1 MNDTL
6 SDGSLRRAASKLRE
20 ARLAAQPSLEE
31 YTREFSP
38 RFEQAMEKL
47 MRKEPRKAVWRKA
60 ASAAASLL
68 LVLLIGAG
76 AVLTFHQEARASF
89 VTWLR
94 EQYENIIVYR
104 FWNSGDD
111 SDFPTYQIG
120 WMPEGFE
127 LLQEFNEE
135 RLYIAVYQSIDD
147 GQQVVFAYT
156 FGTEW
161 NELTIWGDLENSERL
176 TIQGLPGEY
185 VPSDYKVGGDL
196 VWIDENSQMVFT
208 LSATLEKDIIIKIA
222 NSIYLVK

>member
-1 MNDTL
+1 MSNTL
-6 SDGSLRRAASKLRE
+6 SDESLRRAASSLRE
-20 ARLAAQPSLEE
+20 ARLAAQPPLEE
-31 YTREFSP
+31 YEHEFSP
-38 RFEQAMEKL
+38 RFEQAMAQL
-47 MRKEPRKAVWRKA
+47 MRKGPRKAVWRKA
-60 ASAAASLL
+60 VSVAASLL

-89 VTWLR
+89 ATWLR
-94 EQYENIIVYR
+94 EQYENSIIYR
-104 FWNSGDD
+104 FWGGGDT
-111 SDFPTYQIG
+111 SEFPTYQIG

-176 TIQGLPGEY
+176 TIQGFPGEY
-185 VPSDYKVGGDL
+185 VPFDYKVGGDL
-196 VWIDENSQMVFT
+196 VWIDENSQIVFT
-208 LSATLEKDIIIKIA
+208 LSAALEKDIIIKIA